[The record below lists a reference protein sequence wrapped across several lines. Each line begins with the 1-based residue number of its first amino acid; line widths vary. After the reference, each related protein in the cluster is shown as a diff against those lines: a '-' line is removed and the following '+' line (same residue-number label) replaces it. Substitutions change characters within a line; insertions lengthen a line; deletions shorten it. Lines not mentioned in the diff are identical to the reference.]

1 MVFSRDELIAH
12 VQELYAEWSSIPL
25 YSTEADGA
33 EISQTAN
40 KFEDFI
46 KEAAQTDSF
55 DELINKNCE

>member
-40 KFEDFI
+40 
-46 KEAAQTDSF
+46 
-55 DELINKNCE
+55 